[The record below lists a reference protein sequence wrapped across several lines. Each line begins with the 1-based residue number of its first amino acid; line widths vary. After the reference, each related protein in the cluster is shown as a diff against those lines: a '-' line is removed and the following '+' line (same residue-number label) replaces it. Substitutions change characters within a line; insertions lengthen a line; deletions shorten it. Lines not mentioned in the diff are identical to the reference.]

1 MELPF
6 PENTFVEIV
15 SSEIFDDCVSQD
27 GEFSHAVFAELI
39 KNEQIERDY
48 ARIQC
53 GAVLAE
59 KRGLSFGTDMQR
71 LGIVS
76 DR

>member
-6 PENTFVEIV
+6 SEDTFVEIV

-39 KNEQIERDY
+39 KNGGNELCCVNHAERD
-48 ARIQC
+48 
-53 GAVLAE
+53 
-59 KRGLSFGTDMQR
+59 R
-71 LGIVS
+71 LLLM
-76 DR
+76 